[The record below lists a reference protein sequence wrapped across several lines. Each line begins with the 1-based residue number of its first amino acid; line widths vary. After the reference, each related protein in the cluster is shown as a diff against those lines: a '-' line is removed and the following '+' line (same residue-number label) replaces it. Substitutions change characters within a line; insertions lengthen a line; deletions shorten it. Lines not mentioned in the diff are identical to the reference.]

1 MFCILSVEKVILI
14 ETKCFYNPIL
24 HQINNF
30 SILFDFFFNLWT
42 FDCEKKKLIL
52 NFEAL
57 NKVNGSLK
65 FAVSIIFYISM
76 NFEKKDDK
84 ISFKTVLV
92 IFTQFRKIE
101 QKTA

>member
-1 MFCILSVEKVILI
+1 M
-14 ETKCFYNPIL
+14 
-24 HQINNF
+24 
-30 SILFDFFFNLWT
+30 DFWLW
-42 FDCEKKKLIL
+42 KKKLIL